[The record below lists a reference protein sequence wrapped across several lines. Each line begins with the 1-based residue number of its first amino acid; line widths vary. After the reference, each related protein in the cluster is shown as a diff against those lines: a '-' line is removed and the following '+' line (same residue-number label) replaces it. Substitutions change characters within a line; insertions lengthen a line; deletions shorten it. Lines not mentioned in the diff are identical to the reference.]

1 MINCHNILVVAAHPD
16 DEILGLGATIKRLT
30 DEGCTANVA
39 ILGEGL
45 TSRKDNRTETQRDDL
60 NILKNQSVAA
70 AKTVG
75 YSNVE
80 FSDLPDNRF
89 DSVDLLDIIK
99 IVQKYVDKYNPD
111 TIFTH
116 HFGDL
121 NIDHRITFEAV
132 ITACRPVNNNGVDN
146 IVCFETPS
154 STEWNFKY
162 GDSLFKPNL
171 FYDIENTLEFKLR
184 AMEHYLTES
193 TVYPHPR
200 SSEALSVIAKRWGT
214 VVGVNAAEAFETI
227 RFIVK

>member
-1 MINCHNILVVAAHPD
+1 MLNCHNILVVAAHPD

-30 DEGCTANVA
+30 DEGNTANVI

-45 TSRKDNRTETQRDDL
+45 TSRKDNRSETQRDDL
-60 NILKNQSVAA
+60 NKLKTQSVAA

-80 FSDLPDNRF
+80 FYDLPDNRF
-89 DSVDLLDIIK
+89 DSIDLLDIIK
-99 IVQKYVDKYNPD
+99 IVQKYVDQYNPD

-132 ITACRPVNNNGVDN
+132 ITACRPVNNNGVEN

-162 GDSLFKPNL
+162 GDSSFKPSL
-171 FYDIENTLEFKLR
+171 FYDVENTLEFKLR

-200 SSEALSVIAKRWGT
+200 SAEALSVIAKRWGT
-214 VVGVNAAEAFETI
+214 VVGVNAAEAFEI
-227 RFIVK
+227 VRCIVK

>member
-1 MINCHNILVVAAHPD
+1 MFNCRNILVVAAHPD

-30 DEGCTANVA
+30 NEGCTANVL

-45 TSRKDNRTETQRDDL
+45 TSRKDNRSETQKDDL
-60 NILKNQSVAA
+60 NKLKSQSVAA

-89 DSVDLLDIIK
+89 DSIDLLDVIK
-99 IVQKYVDKYNPD
+99 IVQRYVEKYQPD

-132 ITACRPVNNNGVDN
+132 ITACRPVNNNCVDN

-162 GDSLFKPNL
+162 GDSSFRPNL
-171 FYDIENTLEFKLR
+171 FYDVDKTLEFKLR
-184 AMEHYLTES
+184 AMECYLTES
-193 TVYPHPR
+193 TEYPHPR

-214 VVGVNAAEAFETI
+214 VVGVNAAEAFEII
-227 RFIVK
+227 RCIVK